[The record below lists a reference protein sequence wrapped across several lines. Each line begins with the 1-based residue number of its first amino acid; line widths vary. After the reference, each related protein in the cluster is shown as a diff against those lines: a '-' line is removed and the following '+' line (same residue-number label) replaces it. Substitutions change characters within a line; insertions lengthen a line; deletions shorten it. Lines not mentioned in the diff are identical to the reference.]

1 MFGKTYMG
9 FDKKNNRQVVIKK
22 MANSVGLRLNL
33 QKTVASLYTLKYYD
47 YVLYNNELWVR
58 FAVHL

>member
-1 MFGKTYMG
+1 MG

-22 MANSVGLRLNL
+22 MANSAGLRLNL
-33 QKTVASLYTLKYYD
+33 LNTFASPYTIKYYD
-47 YVLYNNELWVR
+47 RVLYNNELWVR